1 MTQPARHERRA
12 DAPTA
17 DTFEWTPYVSR
28 GGILRVAHTSC
39 CGRYELASEGGQFFV
54 LRQAEEAGYE
64 ETGRG
69 RYRQVL
75 DVYIALAEQHHAEH
89 ARSGERPEPD
99 DFPAARM
106 P

>member
-17 DTFEWTPYVSR
+17 DTFKWMPYVSH
-28 GGILRVAHTSC
+28 GGILRIGDTSC

-54 LRQAEEAGYE
+54 LRHTDDGYE

-69 RYRQVL
+69 RAHPKVVEIYT
-75 DVYIALAEQHHAEH
+75 ALVIEHHNDKH
-89 ARSGERPEPD
+89 ARRGERPKLD
-99 DFPAARM
+99 DFLL
-106 P
+106 